1 MDNHRIDL
9 TWEGEER
16 FRTVL
21 KLLVDK
27 HGRGSKKKSFTH
39 YIDDPDYGLILLW
52 AAREN
57 AIEFSKPLSGEQLVD
72 FAWEWLQEQ
81 DYGREPD
88 HDGSNGKGWRLF
100 NEAWGHVKH
109 DWAAFV
115 AIQPAWAMYGK

>member
-21 KLLVDK
+21 GLLVDK
-27 HGRGSKKKSFTH
+27 HGGKHKSFTH
-39 YIDDPDYGLILLW
+39 YIEDPNYGLILLW
-52 AAREN
+52 TDRDN
-57 AIEFSKPLSGEQLVD
+57 ATKFPRAKNAKRLVD
-72 FAWEWLQEQ
+72 FAWEWLQKQ

-100 NEAWGHVKH
+100 NEAWGHVKN